1 MNIDVKHSRPTPAS
15 TTPPPVELVAGKLY
29 LLGDSIA
36 LDGRIS
42 WVPRD
47 VRGWQPLNTY
57 VLIEGA
63 GDDERVLVIDPGVYA
78 QRTIVREQLAA
89 LVAPGRKLSIF
100 LTRPEPDVTGN
111 IGELASCYP
120 VERLYA
126 GGGPNPFD
134 AFESA
139 NLMDPASRG
148 NRIQMERMLP
158 GFQMP
163 LGDNRGV
170 EMLRPTIRLLSTFW
184 GYDAATRTL
193 FTSDSFGHT
202 VQAQRDD
209 DRVLRDGAP
218 SQAATASVKAHLL
231 AKFGWLAHA
240 KTRSIINN
248 LDDMRGKRLIERIA
262 PCHGLVIEGPA
273 LVKQHL
279 DALRQ
284 VLEELCA

>member
-1 MNIDVKHSRPTPAS
+1 MNVVPGVTGTIA
-15 TTPPPVELVAGKLY
+15 PPIELVAGKLY
-29 LLGDSIA
+29 LLGASVA

-42 WVPRD
+42 WVPAE
-47 VRGWQPLNTY
+47 VRGWQPINTY
-57 VLIEGA
+57 VLLEGA
-63 GDDERVLVIDPGVYA
+63 SVLVVDPGVYA
-78 QRTIVREQLAA
+78 HRTIIREQLAL
-89 LVAPGRKLSIF
+89 LVEPGRKLSIF

-134 AFESA
+134 AFESTM
-139 NLMDPASRG
+139 LMDPASRG

-163 LGDNRGV
+163 LGDGRGV

-184 GYDAATRTL
+184 GYDAATCTL

-202 VQAQRDD
+202 VQASRDAE
-209 DRVLRDGAP
+209 RVLRSGAP
-218 SQAATASVKAHLL
+218 SQSDTASVKAHLL

-240 KTRSIINN
+240 KTRSI
-248 LDDMRGKRLIERIA
+248 LDNFDEMRGSRIIDRIA
-262 PCHGLVIEGPA
+262 PSHGLVIEGPEM
-273 LVKQHL
+273 VGRHL
-279 DALRQ
+279 DAVRT
-284 VLEELCA
+284 VLEELAS

>member
-1 MNIDVKHSRPTPAS
+1 MNVVPGVTGAVAPQ
-15 TTPPPVELVAGKLY
+15 PVAAPIELVTGKLY
-29 LLGDSIA
+29 LLGDSVV

-42 WVPRD
+42 WVPAE
-47 VRGWQPLNTY
+47 VRGWQPINTY
-57 VLIEGA
+57 VLLEGTS
-63 GDDERVLVIDPGVYA
+63 VLVVDPGVYA
-78 QRTIVREQLAA
+78 HRTTIREQLAL
-89 LVAPGRKLSIF
+89 LVEPGRKLSIF

-134 AFESA
+134 AFESTM
-139 NLMDPASRG
+139 LMDPASRG

-163 LGDNRGV
+163 LGGGRGV

-184 GYDAATRTL
+184 GYDAATCTL

-202 VQAQRDD
+202 VQASAGDE
-209 DRVLRDGAP
+209 RVLRDGAP
-218 SQAATASVKAHLL
+218 SQSDTASVKAHLL

-240 KTRSIINN
+240 KTRSI
-248 LDDMRGKRLIERIA
+248 LDNVDEMRGRRVIERIA
-262 PCHGLVIEGPA
+262 PSHGLVIEGPEM
-273 LVKQHL
+273 VGRHL
-279 DALRQ
+279 DAVRT
-284 VLEELCA
+284 VLEELAA